1 MQLSRYH
8 FMLSKQF
15 KIMYISCICALWVLL
30 QLLGRLICNYCI
42 FFLPQHKKIDISI
55 IIMNAQTD
63 INSFF
68 CIVQRVFSFNWWRC
82 LSCYRTDFHEIEVYR
97 EYNYMYVHVQAALIH
112 FDGCF
117 LFTDVVT
124 CLIPKKLVMGT
135 SVLCSKFWSGKMG
148 ACMQWSGASNNCIMI
163 WKGSKQG
170 RKSELWQPKVL
181 MRT

>member
-1 MQLSRYH
+1 
-8 FMLSKQF
+8 
-15 KIMYISCICALWVLL
+15 
-30 QLLGRLICNYCI
+30 
-42 FFLPQHKKIDISI
+42 
-55 IIMNAQTD
+55 MNAQTD

-124 CLIPKKLVMGT
+124 CLIPKKIGHGNF
-135 SVLCSKFWSGKMG
+135 SVVF
-148 ACMQWSGASNNCIMI
+148 
-163 WKGSKQG
+163 
-170 RKSELWQPKVL
+170 KVL
-181 MRT
+181 IRKDGCLYAVKWSIKQLHNDMERKQAGKEVRAMAA